1 MTKPKR
7 ALCASSRDGGPRP
20 DDGKPTKTGDK
31 IMNMK
36 TTAIAAAVCAAH
48 WAAVFAWGFWGWA
61 GFLAMAACLAWL
73 ANWKGVR
80 A

>member
-1 MTKPKR
+1 
-7 ALCASSRDGGPRP
+7 
-20 DDGKPTKTGDK
+20 
-31 IMNMK
+31 MNMK

-48 WAAVFAWGFWGWA
+48 WTAVFAWGFCGWA
-61 GFLAMAACLAWL
+61 AFLALAACLAWL